1 MRAIALSIGASLVLI
16 VVYLALGGASYAP
29 AKAVDPCTPRDW
41 RQPQGLQE
49 VGEQIVLSGLDGVA
63 CELGVTREQVVLAF
77 ENSETRRQFA
87 QEHGIDDE
95 ELQSLV
101 RTGLVRAVDDAE
113 QADTINPTIAN
124 FLRRIAQRLP
134 VDRVL
139 DLLDLLPGT

>member
-1 MRAIALSIGASLVLI
+1 MRAIALSIGASLALI

-29 AKAVDPCTPRDW
+29 AKPVDPCMPRDW
-41 RQPQGLQE
+41 REPNGLQE

-95 ELQSLV
+95 KLQDLV
-101 RTGLVRAVDDAE
+101 RTGLVRAVDDAQ
-113 QADTINPTIAN
+113 QAGAINPTIAN
-124 FLRRIAQRLP
+124 FLRGLAQRVP
-134 VDRVL
+134 VDRL
-139 DLLDLLPGT
+139 PDLLDLLPGT

>member
-1 MRAIALSIGASLVLI
+1 MRAIALSIAASLVLI

-29 AKAVDPCTPRDW
+29 AKSVDPCTPRDW

-63 CELGVTREQVVLAF
+63 CQLGVTREQVVLAF

-87 QEHGIDDE
+87 EDHGIDDE
-95 ELQSLV
+95 ELANLV
-101 RTGLVRAVDDAE
+101 RSGLVRAVDDAE
-113 QADTINPTIAN
+113 QAGAINSTIAN
-124 FLRRIAQRLP
+124 FLRGLAQRVS
-134 VDRVL
+134 VDRFL